1 MSFYVTNAVGTFRVG
16 LYDNSG
22 ANGPGTLLAQS
33 GDVTAVN
40 GWNTVPMPRVAVTPG
55 TYWEYILPSSSS
67 LAFANTNI
75 AGDHN
80 PFVQPQMYGPLP
92 RTFPATTDFNS
103 TEWSFYTTA
112 EITGGITTLTT
123 TTTPTTS
130 TTTTTTPTTSTTTT
144 TTPTTTTSSSGQTC
158 FPSPGSCGYPDPAYG
173 NVGVP
178 AGTALTLNNGDLTV
192 TTNGAVINAL
202 HVNGYI
208 LVQADN
214 VTIENTLVTNTGTP
228 GGFAIE
234 EPNGYY
240 GLTVKNSEI
249 SGNNI
254 YMGGCDGCPNGS
266 VDHVYMH
273 NCGECV
279 QYANAVTNSYFY
291 LDASSSVYHYEAYYG
306 SDSTVDFEHDTILNP
321 HEQTAD
327 VFDDT
332 GGGSG
337 AACDNQVT
345 INNSLLAGGGYEFYP
360 CANSSSAGT
369 SKVTITNNRFA
380 RCTTTPTV
388 TAGSGYICQGI
399 GDPTGNGDAITNP
412 DKNGYFPGGGFFGLD
427 AYIFCNQTTWTN
439 NVWDDNGAA
448 VGC

>member
-1 MSFYVTNAVGTFRVG
+1 VFSVTSVRFATLAALALVGVLVVG
-16 LYDNSG
+16 LSDDAGYGASG
-22 ANGPGTLLAQS
+22 KPEPGRTSDARFSVRVESRSRATVTLRWTPVRGVRGYAFFRDGKFLS
-33 GDVTAVN
+33 RTPD
-40 GWNTVPMPRVAVTPG
+40 PRRASATF
-55 TYWEYILPSSSS
+55 S
-67 LAFANTNI
+67 
-75 AGDHN
+75 
-80 PFVQPQMYGPLP
+80 LP
-92 RTFPATTDFNS
+92 REGRHLFEVQVLGKPLSAGVFVGRNG
-103 TEWSFYTTA
+103 A
-112 EITGGITTLTT
+112 G
-123 TTTPTTS
+123 
-130 TTTTTTPTTSTTTT
+130 
-144 TTPTTTTSSSGQTC
+144 C
-158 FPSPGSCGYPDPAYG
+158 FSSPGACGYPDPTYG

-192 TTNGAVINAL
+192 TTNGAVINAM

-234 EPNGYY
+234 EPNGYH

-254 YMGGCDGCPNGS
+254 YMGGCDGCPNGT

-279 QYANAVTNSYFY
+279 QYANAVTNSYFMV
-291 LDASSSVYHYEAYYG
+291 DASSSVYHYEAYFG

-327 VFDDT
+327 IFVAIGT
-332 GGGSG
+332 AGG
-337 AACDNQVT
+337 ACDNQVT

-360 CANSSSAGT
+360 CAVAGSAGT

-388 TAGSGYICQGI
+388 NAGSGYICQGI

-412 DKNGYFPGGGFFGLD
+412 DKNGYFPHGGFFGTD
-427 AYIFCNQTTWTN
+427 AYIYCSQTTWTN

-448 VGC
+448 RGC